1 MDGMPEAATPHAP
14 EAPSTRAG
22 RIAAGESQVRESL
35 MPADRAVLEEVLAPG
50 RFMRLARRSFHNDEG
65 DRWLFLLFATGGFAF
80 VMAAKFLA
88 FKALATEGTV
98 IALLVTYAILSWTSP
113 RFQLHPD
120 RLGDN
125 CYYMGFLFTLASLSG
140 ALLVLQD
147 SSAEARGSLLE
158 SLLGSFGV
166 ALFSTIAG
174 IAARVF
180 FMQIHREIEDVEE
193 TIRRELQD
201 SARLLKDQLGDAVSG
216 LETFR
221 LRTQQVM
228 DEQFDSACQEFAA
241 ASRKLSEQV
250 AETGNAHAAA
260 GHALARSSEQTVE
273 ILAAAVTT
281 TNTRMAEVA
290 LAHEKA
296 TDRLVGSAETLL
308 GEVSR
313 LVERVDAIE
322 VPSDLLTRQVE
333 DARQRIA
340 ALVGAMEDAAKAD
353 SKRQTALAKTAT
365 NFDAALARLA
375 GAAPFDSIEKSAARL
390 NEVVGEANAAVSELG
405 RGLSSQSDV
414 LDRLARQ
421 ARDDATAIETARTA
435 LRSDLA
441 ESTAAL
447 RKLQGTLSDVAEGI
461 ASRLG
466 TA

>member
-1 MDGMPEAATPHAP
+1 
-14 EAPSTRAG
+14 
-22 RIAAGESQVRESL
+22 
-35 MPADRAVLEEVLAPG
+35 
-50 RFMRLARRSFHNDEG
+50 MRLARRSFHNDER
-65 DRWLFLLFATGGFAF
+65 DRWLFLLFATGGFVF

-88 FKALATEGTV
+88 FKALATEATAIG
-98 IALLVTYAILSWTSP
+98 LLVTYAILSWTSP
-113 RFQLHPD
+113 RFRLHPD

-147 SSAEARGSLLE
+147 SSVEARGSLLE

-193 TIRRELQD
+193 MIRRELQD
-201 SARLLKDQLGDAVSG
+201 AARLLKDQLGDAVSG

-228 DEQFDSACQEFAA
+228 DEQFNSACQEFAA
-241 ASRKLSEQV
+241 ASKKLSEQV
-250 AETGNAHAAA
+250 ADTGNAHAAA
-260 GHALARSSEQTVE
+260 GQALARSSEQTAEV
-273 ILAAAVTT
+273 LARAVTMI
-281 TNTRMAEVA
+281 NTRMADVA
-290 LAHEKA
+290 LAQEKA
-296 TDRLVGSAETLL
+296 NERVIGSSETLL
-308 GEVSR
+308 REVSR
-313 LVERVDAIE
+313 LVARVDAID

-375 GAAPFDSIEKSAARL
+375 GAAPFDGIEKSAARL
-390 NEVVGEANAAVSELG
+390 KEVVGEANAAVSELG

-421 ARDDATAIETARTA
+421 ARDDAAAMDLARTS